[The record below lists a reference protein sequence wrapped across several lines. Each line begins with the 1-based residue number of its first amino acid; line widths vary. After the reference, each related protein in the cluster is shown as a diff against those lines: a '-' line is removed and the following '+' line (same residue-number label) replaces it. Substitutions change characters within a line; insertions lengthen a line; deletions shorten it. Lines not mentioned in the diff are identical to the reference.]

1 MNPNKIMA
9 KPWEIPR
16 KSINPIPPS
25 KSQGTSS
32 SCLVQQRSAVDEAL
46 AAAARVGAEGALLR
60 HVAEL
65 LQVVPARGLAQQQQP
80 WRHDATQ
87 KSGAE
92 DGGWE
97 MGQGDVVAY
106 TYTYIYIY
114 IYIYMCVCIMYIY
127 IYLSI

>member
-1 MNPNKIMA
+1 MA

-46 AAAARVGAEGALLR
+46 AAAARVGAEGALLG

-106 TYTYIYIY
+106 TYTYIH
-114 IYIYMCVCIMYIY
+114 IYMCVCIMYIY
-127 IYLSI
+127 IYIYLSIQK